1 MKHAIKAITIL
12 IVLASLLAVSC
23 TQVSDVPAPG
33 CGSVRLSTAEEK
45 ELEVLDAGGIDHYE
59 YEAHPQ
65 FTLLDGQYLTGET
78 GWKTLEADEGSSEII
93 GPFTQ
98 GSWRFGLRAVTP
110 LGETIWEGAGEGYIS
125 ESSLS
130 VIPITMHR
138 VEGSGTIVLEL
149 EIPESNSSMPNPTV
163 TLDGAAVSITWNKN
177 NAGSGTLSY
186 TGSISN
192 VSAGWHEVVVR
203 FVSGSV
209 EAGDAKAVQVL
220 PSGTVI
226 LRGAFEVGEYEEPHL
241 KIDAPLAARS
251 EIRLNGGTVG
261 ITSDTMKKGETHTYK
276 YVFTEGRSN
285 ATIKWYVNGTESGT
299 GATFAFTPDFNGI
312 YEITALSRYYAK
324 SALGGT
330 WIEESAS
337 ASTTVLVYP
346 EMCLITWNNGT
357 TIPRQRLP
365 LETVLTVGAPTRE
378 GYTFSHWAVTG
389 GYTGNVSLGASFT
402 LTKTAYT
409 FTAVWNENPSIK
421 LALSSGLVLSFG
433 SGSATAVPAEGV
445 LGAITSASSTYPAS
459 SLAVRWFLDGKEIFW
474 ICDKGGG
481 KYSIPGAT
489 EAGIEPGSYPFEA
502 RVTCGT
508 KTTSCAT
515 TVTWL

>member
-23 TQVSDVPAPG
+23 TESSNVPAPG
-33 CGSVRLSTAEEK
+33 CGSVRLSTVEEK
-45 ELEVLDAGGIDHYE
+45 ELEVIDAGGIDHYE
-59 YEAHPQ
+59 YEAHPL
-65 FTLLDGQYLTGET
+65 FTLQDGQYLIGET

-110 LGETIWEGAGEGYIS
+110 LGDTIWEGSAVGYIS

-138 VEGSGTIVLEL
+138 VEGTGNIVLEL
-149 EIPESNSSMPNPTV
+149 ALPESSSSMPNPTV
-163 TLDGAAVSITWNKN
+163 TIDGAAASITWNRN

-186 TGSISN
+186 TGIISG
-192 VSAGWHEVVVR
+192 VSAGWHEVIVR

-209 EAGDAKAVQVL
+209 ETGDAKTVQVI

-226 LRGAFEVGEYEEPHL
+226 IRGSFEVGEYEEPHL
-241 KIDAPLAARS
+241 KIDAPMAARG
-251 EIRLNGGTVG
+251 EIRLNGSTAG
-261 ITSDTMKKGETHTYK
+261 ITTDTMKKGETHTYK
-276 YVFTEGRSN
+276 YTFTEGRNN
-285 ATIKWYVNGTESGT
+285 ATIKWYVNGIESGN
-299 GATFAFTPDFNGI
+299 GETFAFTPASNGI
-312 YEITALSRYYAK
+312 YEIAALSRYYAK

-337 ASTTVLVYP
+337 ASTTVLVQP

-357 TIPRQRLP
+357 TITRQRLP

-378 GYTFSHWAVTG
+378 GYTFSHWAVTE
-389 GYTGNVSLGASFT
+389 GYTGNVASGASFT
-402 LTKTAYT
+402 LDKTAYT
-409 FTAVWNENPSIK
+409 FTAVWNENPSIR

-433 SGSATAVPAEGV
+433 TGSTTRVPSEGV
-445 LGAITSASSTYPAS
+445 LGTITSASSAYPAS
-459 SLAVRWFLDGKEIFW
+459 NLAIRWFLDGKEIFW

-515 TVTWL
+515 TITWL